1 MAVFHRLFLTTVV
14 LVGPAV
20 AVCGQ
25 EVSPGGLTA
34 EEQTVP
40 AEEQKVLEDSAAH
53 SQQGGRIVERRPPF
67 YSFKQAIHPLTWLGA
82 APKPVFRSVA
92 NGRLNWLLPQKS
104 GSEKISGI
112 SFGLGSVGPNSGYG
126 PLVTLYHKDFL
137 GRGIDLE
144 LPLVYT
150 YARYDLYQFTAT
162 VPLASETFV
171 KRLAFDFGTSYSS
184 RSSDSF
190 FGIGNDTPREDEVQV
205 RTVSREA
212 TVGVSAKLNDNWNT
226 GIHVRYRRVGVTSPL
241 TGTSAQKEFA
251 GLAVPGL
258 FTGGDLASLVFSVAR
273 NTESPE
279 NNSFQ
284 GGGDEFEIS
293 FNEGRDS
300 FGYWRYR
307 FNSRHFFPVSDD
319 GRKVIAARGFL
330 ETNRTLPGH
339 SIPFFDMPT
348 IGSVST
354 VRGYENFRFRD
365 NSALAFSLEYR
376 YRIWPWMDWGLFL
389 DEGQVAPRLGDF
401 GLSRFHTGY
410 GARLFFWPKPNLPIS
425 VDLGRSRESWL
436 LYLNVNPKF

>member
-1 MAVFHRLFLTTVV
+1 MALYYRFFLTTVV
-14 LVGPAV
+14 LLCPAV

-25 EVSPGGLTA
+25 EVSPGDLTA

-40 AEEQKVLEDSAAH
+40 AEEQKVLQDSAAD
-53 SQQGGRIVERRPPF
+53 SQQGGRIVEGRPSF

-82 APKPVFRSVA
+82 APKPIVRSVE
-92 NGRLNWLLPQKS
+92 NGRIQGLIAKKS
-104 GSEKISGI
+104 DSAKTSGI
-112 SFGLGSVGPNSGYG
+112 SFGVGSVGPSSGFG
-126 PLVTLYHKDFL
+126 PQVTLFKKDFL
-137 GRGIDLE
+137 GHGINFE

-150 YARYDLYQFTAT
+150 YNRYELYQFTAT

-190 FGIGNDTPREDEVQV
+190 FGIGNDTPRDDEVRV

-226 GIHVRYRRVGVTSPL
+226 GAHLRYRRVGVTNPL

-258 FTGGDLASLVFSVAR
+258 FNGGDLASLVFSVAR
-273 NTESPE
+273 NTESTE
-279 NNSFQ
+279 NNSFR
-284 GGGDEFEIS
+284 GGRDEFELS
-293 FNEGRDS
+293 FNEGGDS

-330 ETNRTLPGH
+330 ETNRTIPGH

-348 IGSVST
+348 IGSLST
-354 VRGYENFRFRD
+354 VRGFENFRFRD

-389 DEGQVAPRLGDF
+389 DEGQVAPRLRDF

-410 GARLFFWPKPNLPIS
+410 GARLFFWPKSNLPIS

-436 LYLNVNPKF
+436 LYLNINPNF